1 MVETISNKNSAN
13 QFSCQ
18 NFSNWRNQM
27 KFKTLVVACAL
38 AITGQAFAAPWTTA
52 PGTDPVATAF
62 VSGSS
67 ALQFS
72 IGATI
77 EQLLDPTTIS
87 VYYDGTVTTTAGVT
101 TAKAS
106 GSNYRAYFG
115 KASAAMVAAHPSLQ
129 DPAAAAGV
137 GMDVLVL
144 ETAKGGSIMGVTPVA
159 RQVVVNSLSS
169 VGCVLDTTGKTDGS
183 AAARVVYSCPA
194 VEATRVPSFGISDVE
209 PALLQVPANI
219 PSGSLPADATGNTS
233 YVMTAAEAVA
243 LTAKPAIGQ
252 TMGVVIGTNSTTTNL
267 TKAQI
272 AGLLSGSVLDWH
284 KIDPSVASK
293 TKTIVICR
301 RQAGSGTHAT
311 LLARVL
317 GTPCSSS
324 AWTATGYTGSK
335 KSNGVQAL
343 AMGTATPVPAGSYV
357 VVENSSAGAMAACMN
372 AAVSGTGVN
381 SIDLNGGAIAAT
393 PATPIATSVVL
404 PAGNIAIGEL
414 GLDRPIGGAD
424 LFAFLSINGILP
436 TNLNAQA
443 GLYDVTVESTF
454 NTSPATPAA
463 GTAAGDI
470 IAAFMTQAGNP
481 TNIAAGGVVG
491 VMGLS
496 ENGYIAVNPDSA
508 AYPVMRAGNGGD
520 NCKAMV
526 QKQ

>member
-1 MVETISNKNSAN
+1 LSK
-13 QFSCQ
+13 
-18 NFSNWRNQM
+18 FSNWRNQM
-27 KFKTLVVACAL
+27 KFKTLVAACAL
-38 AITGQAFAAPWTTA
+38 AIAGQAFAAPWTTA
-52 PGTDPVATAF
+52 PGTDPAATAF

-87 VYYDGTVTTTAGVT
+87 VYYDGTVVT
-101 TAKAS
+101 DPVTSVVTAKAS

-115 KASAAMVAAHPSLQ
+115 KPSAAMIAANPTTLT
-129 DPAAAAGV
+129 AAT
-137 GMDVLVL
+137 DVLVL
-144 ETAKGGSIMGVTPVA
+144 ETAKGGSIMGVTPVV
-159 RQVVVNSLSS
+159 RQVKVNSLSS
-169 VGCVLDTTGKTDGS
+169 AGCVLDTTGKTDGS

-194 VEATRVPSFGISDVE
+194 VEANRVPNFGISDVE
-209 PALLQVPANI
+209 PALLQVPANL
-219 PSGSLPADATGNTS
+219 PSGTLSDGSS
-233 YVMTAAEAVA
+233 YVMTDAEAAA
-243 LTAKPAIGQ
+243 LTAKAAIGQ

-272 AGLLSGSVLDWH
+272 AGLLSGQVLDWH

-293 TKTIVICR
+293 SKSIVICR

-317 GTPCSSS
+317 GQPCSSS
-324 AWTATGYTGSK
+324 SWAAAGYTSSK
-335 KSNGVQAL
+335 KSNGVQTL
-343 AMGTATPVPAGSYV
+343 VLGTATPVAAGSYV
-357 VVENSSAGAMAACMN
+357 VVENSSAGAVAACMN
-372 AAVSGTGVN
+372 AAVSGTGTN
-381 SIDLNGGAIAAT
+381 SIDLNGGAIVTAPT
-393 PATPIATSVVL
+393 TTSVVL

-414 GLDRPIGGAD
+414 GLDRPVGTD
-424 LFAFLSINGILP
+424 QFTFLSINGIAP
-436 TNLNAQA
+436 TTVNAA
-443 GLYDVTVESTF
+443 SGLYDVTVESTF
-454 NTSPATPAA
+454 NTSAATPAA

-481 TNIAAGGVVG
+481 TNINAGGVTG

-508 AYPVMRAGNGGD
+508 AYPVMRAGNAGN